1 MKYGRLALVA
11 YIFSL
16 SLSIIAAESIP
27 SLDSFLGHTF
37 PDNTDIRKKY
47 WTNLITAPKEQV
59 WAFSEKILSS
69 QAGQVRVRSIKRA
82 GDFLVQFDNSQT
94 SSFSGY
100 SQGSYVIQRDSKT
113 GYILQAKIFLSDDPG
128 CYVRLYPQAEGT
140 RADVV
145 MYGAVLKKGL
155 VISGLIYYMLA
166 EPFSSIVSQTRR
178 SFDWER
184 LFGIG
189 ERSRAASLALDL
201 RTAFSTAPATTA
213 MASAPAFPSF
223 GSGSQARPSD
233 QTQPSPSTPASLV
246 SLICRSAS
254 VDALYAALSARG
266 MAGQELS
273 DAASASGP
281 TVSVPFSALA
291 LADDSD
297 PLVPAVPYKAFPKYE
312 AGKGLPLAAV
322 RAAIFLDALGSP
334 DSAYAVMGDTFR
346 FLVAPSFDEAGNFRF
361 CYFVEGRE
369 LGWNDILAMKDHN
382 IRIVRIPLDD

>member
-59 WAFSEKILSS
+59 WAFSEKVLTS
-69 QAGQVRVRSIKRA
+69 QAGQVRVRSIKRT

-94 SSFSGY
+94 SAFTGY
-100 SQGSYVIQRDSKT
+100 SQGSYVIQRDSRT

-145 MYGAVLKKGL
+145 MYGAVLRKGL
-155 VISGLIYYMLA
+155 VISGLIYYILA
-166 EPFSSIVSQTRR
+166 EPFSTIVSQTRR
-178 SFDWER
+178 SFDWAR
-184 LFGIG
+184 VFGIG
-189 ERSRAASLALDL
+189 ERSKALGLALDL
-201 RTAFSTAPATTA
+201 RAAYASPPATTA
-213 MASAPAFPSF
+213 LASAPGFPAFGAGGQSR
-223 GSGSQARPSD
+223 SSD
-233 QTQPSPSTPASLV
+233 PAPAPVSAPAGLV
-246 SLICRSAS
+246 SLVCRSAG
-254 VDALYAALSARG
+254 VDALSAALAARG
-266 MAGQELS
+266 MGCEELP
-273 DAASASGP
+273 DVAAASP
-281 TVSVPFSALA
+281 TISVPFSALA

-297 PLVPAVPYKAFPKYE
+297 PLVPAVPYKAFPRYE
-312 AGKGLPLAAV
+312 AGKGLPLSAV

-346 FLVAPSFDEAGNFRF
+346 FLVAPAFDEAGNFRF
-361 CYFVEGRE
+361 CYFVEGQE
-369 LGWNDILAMKDHN
+369 IGWNDILLMKDRN

>member
-1 MKYGRLALVA
+1 MKYRRLALVA
-11 YIFSL
+11 YVFSL
-16 SLSIIAAESIP
+16 SLSIVAAESIP

-69 QAGQVRVRSIKRA
+69 QAGQVRVRSVKRT

-100 SQGSYVIQRDSKT
+100 SQGSYVIQRDLKT
-113 GYILQAKIFLSDDPG
+113 GYILQAKVFLSDDPG

-155 VISGLIYYMLA
+155 VISGLIYYILA

-184 LFGIG
+184 VFGIG
-189 ERSRAASLALDL
+189 ERSRATGFALDL
-201 RTAFSTAPATTA
+201 RAAFAAPPTTTA
-213 MASAPAFPSF
+213 LAAAPAFPAF
-223 GSGSQARPSD
+223 GSGQSRPSD
-233 QTQPSPSTPASLV
+233 QSQAAASTPAGLV
-246 SLICRSAS
+246 SLVCRSAGI
-254 VDALYAALSARG
+254 DALSAALASRG
-266 MAGQELS
+266 MTCVELA
-273 DAASASGP
+273 DAAAASGP
-281 TVSVPFSALA
+281 AVATSFAALA

-297 PLVPAVPYKAFPKYE
+297 PFVPAVPYKAFPKYE
-312 AGKGLPLAAV
+312 SGKGLPLAAT
-322 RAAIFLDALGSP
+322 RAVLFLDSLGAP
-334 DSAYAVMGDTFR
+334 DSVYAVMGDGFR
-346 FLVAPSFDEAGNFRF
+346 FLAAPSFDEAGNFRF

-369 LGWNDILAMKDHN
+369 VGWNDILAMKDRN
-382 IRIVRIPLDD
+382 IRILRISLDD

>member
-16 SLSIIAAESIP
+16 SLSIVAAESIP

-69 QAGQVRVRSIKRA
+69 QAGQVRVRSIKRT

-94 SSFSGY
+94 SAFSGY

-155 VISGLIYYMLA
+155 VISGLIYYILA

-184 LFGIG
+184 VFGIG
-189 ERSRAASLALDL
+189 ERSKAQGLALDL
-201 RTAFSTAPATTA
+201 RAVYATPPTTTA
-213 MASAPAFPSF
+213 LASAPAFPAF
-223 GSGSQARPSD
+223 VAGSQSKSSD
-233 QTQPSPSTPASLV
+233 QTQAPAATPASLV
-246 SLICRSAS
+246 SLVCKSAS
-254 VDALYAALSARG
+254 VDALSAALAARG
-266 MAGQELS
+266 MTCAELP
-273 DAASASGP
+273 DNGVASMP
-281 TVSVPFSALA
+281 TISALA

-297 PLVPAVPYKAFPKYE
+297 PLVPSLPYRTFPRYE
-312 AGKGLPLAAV
+312 AGKGLPLGAV
-322 RAAIFLDALGSP
+322 RAAIFLDALVSP

-346 FLVAPSFDEAGNFRF
+346 FLAAPSFDEAGNFRF
-361 CYFVEGRE
+361 CYFVEGQE
-369 LGWNDILAMKDHN
+369 IGWSDVLSMKDHN
-382 IRIVRIPLDD
+382 IRIVRISLDD